1 MSGANTPQG
10 RQDFIFN
17 VITLSDPNV
26 WSENV
31 ELQKNRITEVHFC
44 KLCSHFLIMVTPMMS
59 CWLTA
64 DTGCAITLLA
74 SDWSISLTEASDWS
88 DHLSDWQPVIGVSIM
103 IAKHDGASHH
113 LSLVSAFFSLLIGQH
128 FPVEGSDWQSVDDVC
143 FWERNVHR
151 TSIRSVLSAI
161 GN

>member
-17 VITLSDPNV
+17 VIRSKCME
-26 WSENV
+26 WEC
-31 ELQKNRITEVHFC
+31 RITEVHFC
-44 KLCSHFLIMVTPMMS
+44 KLCLYFLIMVTPMMS

-64 DTGCAITLLA
+64 DTESAITLLA
-74 SDWSISLTEASDWS
+74 SDWPISPTEASDWS
-88 DHLSDWQPVIGVSIM
+88 ALLSDWQPVIGVSIM

-113 LSLVSAFFSLLIGQH
+113 LSLVSALFPLLIGQH
-128 FPVEGSDWQSVDDVC
+128 FPVEASDWPSVDDVC
-143 FWERNVHR
+143 FWERNGD
-151 TSIRSVLSAI
+151 RSVLSAI